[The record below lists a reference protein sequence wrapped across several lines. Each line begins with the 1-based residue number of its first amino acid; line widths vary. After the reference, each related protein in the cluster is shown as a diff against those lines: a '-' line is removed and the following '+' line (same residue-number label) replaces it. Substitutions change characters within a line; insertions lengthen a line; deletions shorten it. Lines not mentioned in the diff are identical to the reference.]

1 MHASIW
7 SELVIGWYQKAG
19 KSLGVHGA
27 SVLTIITY
35 MKNHQR
41 KSKQT
46 KFWKRARAVC
56 YFHSFYNFALVL
68 HGNALVFSQ
77 SEGWYSWTSLKWKHL
92 VQNQFY
98 VKHNTCRRKFLLCHD
113 TSILRR
119 KTKGKQSNILF
130 SLFIYSTLINIK
142 SSKFPMIQR
151 R

>member
-1 MHASIW
+1 MKWACDWMIPKSGKKSRCSWCECPHYNNVHEKPPKKVKTDEI
-7 SELVIGWYQKAG
+7 LKACARCLLF
-19 KSLGVHGA
+19 SL
-27 SVLTIITY
+27 L
-35 MKNHQR
+35 
-41 KSKQT
+41 
-46 KFWKRARAVC
+46 
-56 YFHSFYNFALVL
+56 L